1 MARPLSLQ
9 IYVSRELAGRV
20 RAAAARNDLS
30 VSEWV
35 RTLVTSAC
43 DQSENAGQHDK
54 VIERIHRQSVF
65 IMVGLDALLAGHP
78 DHGLRDRAHQA
89 YGRKCKQLGITSST
103 SEGSST

>member
-9 IYVSRELAGRV
+9 VYVSRELAASV
-20 RAAAARNDLS
+20 RAAASRNDLS

-35 RTLVTSAC
+35 RTLVASAC
-43 DQSENAGQHDK
+43 DQSETAGQQGK
-54 VIERIHRQSVF
+54 VLDRIHRQSVF

-89 YGRKCKQLGITSST
+89 FGRKCKKLGITSST
-103 SEGSST
+103 AEGAST

>member
-65 IMVGLDALLAGHP
+65 IMVGLDAILAGHP

>member
-20 RAAAARNDLS
+20 RAAATRNDLS
-30 VSEWV
+30 ISEWV
-35 RTLVTSAC
+35 RTLVASAC
-43 DQSENAGQHDK
+43 DQSETAGQHDK
-54 VIERIHRQSVF
+54 VLERIHRQSVF

-103 SEGSST
+103 SEGTST

>member
-9 IYVSRELAGRV
+9 VYVSRELAERV
-20 RAAAARNDLS
+20 RTAAAHNDLS
-30 VSEWV
+30 ISEWV
-35 RTLVTSAC
+35 RTLVASAC

-89 YGRKCKQLGITSST
+89 YGRKCKQLGITSTT
-103 SEGSST
+103 SEGAST